1 MTKDVD
7 MGIAGSITVTLL
19 CLAVAVLLRSFY
31 KRYMRM
37 KAREEESQ

>member
-7 MGIAGSITVTLL
+7 MGIAGSITVTVLCIAVAILL
-19 CLAVAVLLRSFY
+19 CSFY

-37 KAREEESQ
+37 KAREEESR

>member
-7 MGIAGSITVTLL
+7 MGIAGSITVTIL
-19 CLAVAVLLRSFY
+19 CIAVAILLRSFY

-37 KAREEESQ
+37 KNREEDSR

>member
-7 MGIAGSITVTLL
+7 MGIAGSITVTVL
-19 CLAVAVLLRSFY
+19 CIAVAILLRSFY

-37 KAREEESQ
+37 KAREEESR